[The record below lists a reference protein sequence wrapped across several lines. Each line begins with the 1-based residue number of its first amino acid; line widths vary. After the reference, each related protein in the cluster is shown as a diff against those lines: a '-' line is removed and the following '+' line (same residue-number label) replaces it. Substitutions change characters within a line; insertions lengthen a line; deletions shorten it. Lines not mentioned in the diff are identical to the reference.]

1 MSKSGKYQKALK
13 MKDKTQKFLG
23 LDLYT
28 PTIIAFIGYIIL
40 AITIILP
47 FEYPVYNEQDGSTRI
62 LKYDFF
68 QRLIMLLIMTIPII
82 LSIYTINCMIG
93 GNCILWSYVVTIMTI
108 LWIVIFVISAI
119 VYTFHK
125 KTENFGI
132 LSEEK
137 MGKMFRK
144 KENFGTMS
152 EENIKKQMKLFG
164 VPLKM

>member
-1 MSKSGKYQKALK
+1 MAKPSKYQTSM
-13 MKDKTQKFLG
+13 MKKEKSKKFLG

-47 FEYPVYNEQDGSTRI
+47 FEYPVYNELDGTTSI

-132 LSEEK
+132 V
-137 MGKMFRK
+137 
-144 KENFGTMS
+144 S
-152 EENIKKQMKLFG
+152 EENMKKQMKLFG
-164 VPLKM
+164 VPFKM

>member
-1 MSKSGKYQKALK
+1 MPKASKYKKTLVLK
-13 MKDKTQKFLG
+13 EKPKRFLG

-47 FEYPVYNEQDGSTRI
+47 FEYPVYNEQDGSMYV

-93 GNCILWSYVVTIMTI
+93 GNCILWSYVVTIMTV

-119 VYTFHK
+119 VYTFHNK
-125 KTENFGI
+125 NEHFGAVV
-132 LSEEK
+132 SEEK
-137 MGKMFRK
+137 I
-144 KENFGTMS
+144 N
-152 EENIKKQMKLFG
+152 NQLKLFG
-164 VPLKM
+164 IPLKM